1 MVFFILFYKKGCRN
15 SFILFKQGDILIQI
29 QENSDV
35 LKQKKKLPCNEC
47 IIFRFVSSNQVKYTN
62 QYVLLE
68 TPTRLE
74 RTLSLSIMSYSV

>member
-35 LKQKKKLPCNEC
+35 LKQKKNYLAMN
-47 IIFRFVSSNQVKYTN
+47 
-62 QYVLLE
+62 VLFLDLLAQ
-68 TPTRLE
+68 TK
-74 RTLSLSIMSYSV
+74 